1 MTIQVEEKKI
11 ARIVKQ
17 AVSEVIDEKFEKLML
32 ELIPYVDDDEQREIK
47 EIFGSPDKF
56 RNQQFD

>member
-56 RNQQFD
+56 RYQQFD